1 MEGKSIPAISSYPKA
16 PKIFTTFAKNDQS
29 IIMPSTL
36 TLGFSPCP
44 NDTFIFDA
52 MVNQGMETNDLH
64 FDYQMEDVETLNQ
77 WAFEGKLAITKL
89 SYNTLLKVSDKYA
102 LMDTGSALGRGVG
115 PLVICKAETFN
126 RITDKEAFFKEA
138 RIAIPGVNTT
148 ANLLFSLAFPDAKNK
163 TEILFSEIEER
174 VLNDEFDC
182 GLVIHESRFTYQQRG
197 LEKIMD
203 MGDWWE
209 RESGAAIPL
218 GGICIRRDI
227 PADIAKQVETLI
239 GKSLALSWESYPEL
253 SDFVKNNAQE
263 MEESVMRQHIEL
275 YVNEYSLSLGTEGRK
290 AVDTL
295 FHKANASGISNV
307 TLEHLYL

>member
-1 MEGKSIPAISSYPKA
+1 MASDKL
-16 PKIFTTFAKNDQS
+16 
-29 IIMPSTL
+29 TL
-36 TLGFSPCP
+36 NLGFSPCP

-52 MVNQGMETNDLH
+52 MVNNGMDTRNLH
-64 FDYQMEDVETLNQ
+64 FDYVMEDVETLNQ

-102 LMDTGSALGRGVG
+102 LMDSGSALGRGVG
-115 PLVICKAETFN
+115 PLVICKASEFEKIKN
-126 RITDKEAFFKEA
+126 HADYFKQA
-138 RIAIPGVNTT
+138 RIAIPGVHTT

-163 TEILFSEIEER
+163 TEVLFSEIEAR
-174 VLNDEFDC
+174 VLNGEFDC

-209 RESGAAIPL
+209 KESGAAIPL

-227 PADIAKQVETLI
+227 PVDIAKQVEDLI
-239 GKSLALSWESYPEL
+239 RKSLELSWETYPEL

-263 MEESVMRQHIEL
+263 MEEEVMRKHIEL

-295 FHKANASGISNV
+295 FKKAQELNLITINSSDI
-307 TLEHLYL
+307 YL